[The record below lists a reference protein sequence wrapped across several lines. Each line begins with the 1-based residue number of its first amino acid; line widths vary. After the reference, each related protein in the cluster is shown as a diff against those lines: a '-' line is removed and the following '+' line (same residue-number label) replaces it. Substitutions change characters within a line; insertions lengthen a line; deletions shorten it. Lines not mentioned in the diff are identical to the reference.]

1 LPVASPPVAKYLRVQ
16 PGRNAPRGE
25 LGGSNYRLPAETDL
39 ETLSQ
44 EIDEAMTQKTS
55 LVIEVEMED
64 EPLSHP
70 SLVLNCALID
80 SVLIGDT
87 PEPDVA

>member
-1 LPVASPPVAKYLRVQ
+1 MAKYLRVQ

-25 LGGSNYRLPAETDL
+25 LGGSNYRLPADTDL

-44 EIDEAMTQKTS
+44 EIDEAMTQKSS

-64 EPLSHP
+64 EPLSRP

-80 SVLIGDT
+80 SVLIGET
-87 PEPDVA
+87 REPDVA

>member
-1 LPVASPPVAKYLRVQ
+1 MAKYLRVQ

-25 LGGSNYRLPAETDL
+25 LGGSNYRLPADTDL

-44 EIDEAMTQKTS
+44 EIDEAMTQKSS

-64 EPLSHP
+64 EPLSRP

-80 SVLIGDT
+80 SVLIGEM
-87 PEPDVA
+87 PEPDLA

>member
-25 LGGSNYRLPAETDL
+25 LGGSNYRLPADTDL

>member
-1 LPVASPPVAKYLRVQ
+1 VAKYLRVQ

-25 LGGSNYRLPAETDL
+25 LGGSNYRLPADTDL

-64 EPLSHP
+64 EPLSRP

>member
-1 LPVASPPVAKYLRVQ
+1 VAKYLRVQ

-25 LGGSNYRLPAETDL
+25 LGGSNYRLPADTDL